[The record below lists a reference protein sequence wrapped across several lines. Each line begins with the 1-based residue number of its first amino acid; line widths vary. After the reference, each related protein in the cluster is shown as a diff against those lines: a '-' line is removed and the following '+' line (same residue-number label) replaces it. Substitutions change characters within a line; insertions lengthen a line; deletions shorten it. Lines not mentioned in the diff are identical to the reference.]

1 MNRRTTTLPAPQT
14 FRVCP
19 SHDVPLEFLGHRLC
33 SVIAGGGN
41 QVGRKMQMDV
51 YRTIAGDHLAVVTYT
66 TPWTHELMAK
76 KTTVVGDRVFYFGVE
91 PGWSLDDL
99 IDILMDEP
107 DPYRYASLP
116 YSEED
121 RSPHEAVQNERGKE
135 FIEVLQLWLEVRAK
149 AIGEVGFSVDIA

>member
-14 FRVCP
+14 FKICP
-19 SHDVPLEFLGHRLC
+19 SHDVPLEFQGHRLC
-33 SVIAGGGN
+33 SVTAGGGD
-41 QVGRKMQMDV
+41 QVGRKMQMVV

-76 KTTVVGDRVFYFGVE
+76 KTTVVGDRVFYFGAE
-91 PGWSLDDL
+91 PGWTLDDL

-116 YSEED
+116 YSEDD
-121 RSPHEAVQNERGKE
+121 RSPHEAVQTERGKD

-149 AIGEVGFSVDIA
+149 AIGEVGFSVEIA